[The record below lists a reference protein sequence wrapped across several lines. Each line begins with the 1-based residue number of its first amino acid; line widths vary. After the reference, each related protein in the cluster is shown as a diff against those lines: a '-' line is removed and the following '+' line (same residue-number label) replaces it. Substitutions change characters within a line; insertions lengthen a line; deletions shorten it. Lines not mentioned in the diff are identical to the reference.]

1 MPSVVGQ
8 MRLANEQSWQ
18 LQEKPPC
25 SMSFWQL
32 LISQGRTMYLIMG
45 TRLTCILWSPH
56 LVLIVGRPPNLRMFR
71 IGCRRCLH
79 FKIQTSSISALL
91 NCVLSFTSDPNEPR
105 FSLISYCFTISSALV
120 RFRSLVN

>member
-45 TRLTCILWSPH
+45 TMLTCIMWPPH
-56 LVLIVGRPPNLRMFR
+56 LVLIVGRLPNLRMFR
-71 IGCRRCLH
+71 IGCRRCLC
-79 FKIQTSSISALL
+79 FKIQMSPISALL
-91 NCVLSFTSDPNEPR
+91 NYVMSFTSDPNEPR